1 MKHIQ
6 LVIASV
12 LLFCGCE
19 TYRYEYLPS
28 VDATPCAEQRYSLK
42 DCVSYYVFNAG
53 EERREHRDTFQTES
67 FSRDELSEMMRM
79 YPDVFSDNGIPVTV
93 KLCRDMDRSGS
104 GSLCS
109 VLSGI
114 LYLGTVGIVPGVFAS
129 DNFVEVVL
137 TMGEAST
144 PKCSFEMKE
153 SKRQTYSS
161 SGLNLLFPFSSPT
174 FGECS
179 RSGCATLFTDGERCS
194 CSIGMGVDM
203 RCRKAAYAY
212 AIAAALSEH
221 ERNCAVQVKRE
232 ASNVSS
238 EHVGEKTAANEV
250 LSRGIKELKSKKSNA
265 ETVSIV
271 EIEQIP
277 L

>member
-1 MKHIQ
+1 MKHVQ

-42 DCVSYYVFNAG
+42 DCVFYYVFNAG

-179 RSGCATLFTDGERCS
+179 RSGCANLFTDGERCS
-194 CSIGMGVDM
+194 WSIGMGVDS
-203 RCRKAAYAY
+203 RCRKDAYAF
-212 AIAAALSEH
+212 AIAVALSEH
-221 ERNCAVQVKRE
+221 ERKCKDQLK
-232 ASNVSS
+232 
-238 EHVGEKTAANEV
+238 HAANNV
-250 LSRGIKELKSKKSNA
+250 CSDRADGKSANGAVNSKEWEGKKTEDQGSH
-265 ETVSIV
+265 IV
-271 EIEQIP
+271 EMEQIP